1 MEKALAAFKSQRST
15 SSQSTPFPGCGETGH
30 KGKGGDGG
38 GARPNSSLGEKVEEE
53 PSDGVNRRK
62 RKMQQSQQDLALAE
76 LLPLEKEEIGGT
88 LADRSVYV
96 KESNLGRESG
106 FGLFAGQNF
115 SSGDKI
121 TSYEGPIL
129 TRDDVEAEAE
139 MDTSYVLRIPNSGG
153 QLIDGKPIGD
163 AIRNNPNN
171 PGAFGRYY
179 PREGA
184 PEWNQGAAS
193 MANDPRDRS
202 LYNSSISFV
211 KRQGANRALAE
222 LAPMR
227 AILFAT
233 RDIKIGEEIYYCYG
247 SDKPFE
253 KMRKEMQ
260 RKQAELQRREREVCR
275 SVWVPYAEG
284 EGPGGASTGA

>member
-1 MEKALAAFKSQRST
+1 
-15 SSQSTPFPGCGETGH
+15 
-30 KGKGGDGG
+30 
-38 GARPNSSLGEKVEEE
+38 
-53 PSDGVNRRK
+53 
-62 RKMQQSQQDLALAE
+62 
-76 LLPLEKEEIGGT
+76 
-88 LADRSVYV
+88 
-96 KESNLGRESG
+96 
-106 FGLFAGQNF
+106 
-115 SSGDKI
+115 
-121 TSYEGPIL
+121 
-129 TRDDVEAEAE
+129 
-139 MDTSYVLRIPNSGG
+139 
-153 QLIDGKPIGD
+153 
-163 AIRNNPNN
+163 
-171 PGAFGRYY
+171 
-179 PREGA
+179 
-184 PEWNQGAAS
+184 

-260 RKQAELQRREREVCR
+260 RRQAELQRREREVCR